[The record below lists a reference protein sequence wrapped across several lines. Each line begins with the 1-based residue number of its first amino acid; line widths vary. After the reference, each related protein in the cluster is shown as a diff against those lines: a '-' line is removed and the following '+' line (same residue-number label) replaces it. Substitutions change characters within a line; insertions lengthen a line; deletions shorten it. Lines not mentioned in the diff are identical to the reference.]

1 MKQQKL
7 FTAILAV
14 SMVFSS
20 MGSLT
25 ANAADV
31 PAQTTSMTEDER
43 ATPKCFHNF

>member
-31 PAQTTSMTEDER
+31 PAQTTSTTEDER